1 MHTLRRVQLG
11 PLHLGSLPA
20 GAARPLTSAEVLACY
35 QEAMP
40 SVIFDNSNE
49 DKIMQKNKKRD
60 NGTSVV
66 TIPDMVPL
74 PIAPTDAPLLSQA
87 ACTEALALVSDHT
100 HTQDTG

>member
-11 PLHLGSLPA
+11 PLHLGTLPA

-40 SVIFDNSNE
+40 AVIFDDSNG
-49 DKIMQKNKKRD
+49 DNITQKNKHD
-60 NGTSVV
+60 TSISLV
-66 TIPDMVPL
+66 TIPDIVPL
-74 PIAPTDAPLLSQA
+74 PIAPANAPLLSQA

-100 HTQDTG
+100 QTQDTG